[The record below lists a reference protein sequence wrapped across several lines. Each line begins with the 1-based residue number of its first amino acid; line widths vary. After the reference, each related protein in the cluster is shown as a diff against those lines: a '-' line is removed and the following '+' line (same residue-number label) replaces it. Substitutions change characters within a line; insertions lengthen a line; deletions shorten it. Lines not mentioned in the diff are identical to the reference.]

1 MFDAYFIYFA
11 LLAFLIISTWLY
23 NKTDARSRKII
34 LGFAVAIYSI
44 VLGLRYNVGT
54 DYMAYM
60 DIYNMLYFDD
70 VEWGYALINK
80 ILYNAG
86 LPFPAIFILVAFF
99 QILLFLK
106 GVEKIDA
113 KYLPYTVFFYFTTLY
128 IFLSLNGLRQC
139 LAFSIFVY
147 SINYI
152 ADKKLVKYA
161 LTILLASTI
170 HKSALILFAL
180 YFIINNDWLLKHRF
194 VQIGCYIIT
203 FAFSLLFHD
212 FIVNNAQFFFTIV
225 GYANYADGIDSLV
238 EVSWGEEGSGLGIY
252 FFAII
257 DLFIIW
263 NITKYKSLISK
274 NMVVAFYN
282 LYFIGLI
289 FANIVAGTYFERIN
303 IYFQHTRIVIYALF
317 FYSLFK
323 YDKSL
328 LKKGFLITVIAVF
341 IVFFYMG
348 ISNKASNGAPF
359 QFV

>member
-1 MFDAYFIYFA
+1 MFHAYLIYFV
-11 LLAFLIISTWLY
+11 LLAFLITSTWLY
-23 NKTDARSRKII
+23 NKADARSKKIF
-34 LGFAVAIYSI
+34 LGFSVAIYSI

-60 DIYNMLYFDD
+60 DIYNMQYFDD

-80 ILYNAG
+80 ILYNIG
-86 LPFPAIFILVAFF
+86 LPFPAIFIFVAFF

-106 GVEKIDA
+106 GVEKINA

-128 IFLSLNGLRQC
+128 IFLSLNVLRQC
-139 LAFSIFVY
+139 LVFSIFVY

-152 ADKKLVKYA
+152 TDKKLIKYA

-170 HKSALILFAL
+170 HKSALILL
-180 YFIINNDWLLKHRF
+180 PLCLIINNDWLLRHRF
-194 VQIGCYIIT
+194 IQIGCYIVT
-203 FAFSLLFHD
+203 FVFSLIFHD
-212 FIVNNAQFFFTIV
+212 FIVSNSQLFFAIV
-225 GYANYADGIDSLV
+225 GYSDYAESIDSIT
-238 EVSWGEEGSGLGIY
+238 EISWSKEGGVGIY
-252 FFAII
+252 FFAMI

-263 NITKYKSLISK
+263 NITKYKDLIQK
-274 NMVVAFYN
+274 NNIVAFYN
-282 LYFIGLI
+282 LYFVGLI
-289 FANIVAGTYFERIN
+289 FANIVGGTYFERIN

-317 FYSLFK
+317 FYNLFK

-328 LKKGFLITVIAVF
+328 LKKIFLITVIAIY

-348 ISNKASNGAPF
+348 ISNRASDCAPF